1 MAQILFSFTLN
12 SLSNHL
18 PNAELIKNL
27 HKRMGLEHQKLSI
40 VEDTERTIM
49 TKNVLIM
56 KIAVPT
62 KNDEQL
68 ADQFE
73 NFEFYTIFCISDDN
87 EIMAETI
94 LETPND
100 DNCEFQIASDLAE
113 MGVNIMLVGQIN
125 DLLSKELTSHEIH
138 LICNCE
144 GNIYELV
151 EKYLAA

>member
-1 MAQILFSFTLN
+1 
-12 SLSNHL
+12 
-18 PNAELIKNL
+18 
-27 HKRMGLEHQKLSI
+27 
-40 VEDTERTIM
+40 
-49 TKNVLIM
+49 M

-62 KNDEQL
+62 KDDEQI

-100 DNCEFQIASDLAE
+100 GCSEFQIANDLAE
-113 MGVNIMLVGQIN
+113 MGVNIMFVCQIN
-125 DLLSKELTSHEIH
+125 NLLSRELGSHHIH

-151 EKYLAA
+151 EKYLTA

>member
-1 MAQILFSFTLN
+1 MK
-12 SLSNHL
+12 
-18 PNAELIKNL
+18 EDIKRNNDDDF
-27 HKRMGLEHQKLSI
+27 KLA
-40 VEDTERTIM
+40 IM
-49 TKNVLIM
+49 TKNILKM

-62 KNDEQL
+62 KINEQI

-73 NFEFYTIFCISDDN
+73 NFEFYTIFCISDNN

-100 DNCEFQIASDLAE
+100 GCCEFQIACELAE
-113 MGVNIMLVGQIN
+113 MGVNILLVGQIN
-125 DLLSKELTSHEIH
+125 DLLSKELATHQIH

-151 EKYLAA
+151 DKYLVA

>member
-1 MAQILFSFTLN
+1 
-12 SLSNHL
+12 
-18 PNAELIKNL
+18 
-27 HKRMGLEHQKLSI
+27 
-40 VEDTERTIM
+40 
-49 TKNVLIM
+49 M

-62 KNDEQL
+62 KDDEQI

-100 DNCEFQIASDLAE
+100 GDCEFQIACDLAE
-113 MGVNIMLVGQIN
+113 MGVEIMLVDQIN
-125 DLLSKELTSHEIH
+125 DLLSRELCSHHIH

-144 GNIYELV
+144 GNIYDLV
-151 EKYLAA
+151 EKYLTA

>member
-1 MAQILFSFTLN
+1 
-12 SLSNHL
+12 
-18 PNAELIKNL
+18 
-27 HKRMGLEHQKLSI
+27 
-40 VEDTERTIM
+40 
-49 TKNVLIM
+49 M

-62 KNDEQL
+62 KENEQI

-73 NFEFYTIFCISDDN
+73 NFEFYTIFYISDDN

-100 DNCEFQIASDLAE
+100 SDCEFQVASDLAE

-125 DLLSKELTSHEIH
+125 DLLSRELASHKIH

-144 GNIYELV
+144 GNVYELV

>member
-1 MAQILFSFTLN
+1 
-12 SLSNHL
+12 
-18 PNAELIKNL
+18 
-27 HKRMGLEHQKLSI
+27 
-40 VEDTERTIM
+40 
-49 TKNVLIM
+49 M

-62 KNDEQL
+62 KDDEQI
-68 ADQFE
+68 ADEFD

-100 DNCEFQIASDLAE
+100 SCSEFQIACDLAE
-113 MGVNIMLVGQIN
+113 MGVEIMLISQIN
-125 DLLSKELTSHEIH
+125 DLLSKELASHQIH

-151 EKYLAA
+151 EKYLTV